1 MLKMLAGQFHLKR
14 CGDQVT
20 IESTANF
27 GTLISDESN
36 NVVFF
41 STYKR
46 VLYERDWKGQL
57 QVDFPQYV
65 ITCVT

>member
-1 MLKMLAGQFHLKR
+1 MLKMLAGKFHLKR

-27 GTLISDESN
+27 GTPISDESK

-41 STYKR
+41 LPTKEFYMN
-46 VLYERDWKGQL
+46 
-57 QVDFPQYV
+57 V
-65 ITCVT
+65 IEKDNCM

>member
-27 GTLISDESN
+27 GTPISDESK
-36 NVVFF
+36 NVGFF
-41 STYKR
+41 STYKG
-46 VLYERDWKGQL
+46 VLYERD
-57 QVDFPQYV
+57 
-65 ITCVT
+65 